1 VAGSLDEGVTSPME
15 ALARTGLLLL
25 SDAALPSVTGLV
37 AGTPV
42 RGSWWGHPK
51 GRAMFAAASELA
63 EHPDVTAARL
73 VNGKVTFVHRR
84 LWPAL
89 MGVGGAREPWQ
100 MDRLSAAARR
110 LLDRVTREG
119 TLRTDEAPGSKDA
132 ARELEA
138 RLLLHADQVH
148 TERGAHARILES
160 WAAWSRRVRMK
171 GRPPPPAK
179 GRALLE
185 AALKDLGPPR
195 GVRAS
200 LPWA

>member
-1 VAGSLDEGVTSPME
+1 LARPLDEGLKTP
-15 ALARTGLLLL
+15 LAVLGRHGLLLL

-37 AGTPV
+37 AGGPV

-51 GRAMFAAASELA
+51 GRAMFAAATEVA
-63 EHPDVTAARL
+63 DHRDVAAVKL

-89 MGVGGAREPWQ
+89 LAVGASREPWQ
-100 MDRLSAAARR
+100 MDGLSAPGRR
-110 LLDRVTREG
+110 LLERIVREG
-119 TLRTDEAPGSKDA
+119 TLRSDEAPAPKEA

-138 RLLLHADQVH
+138 RLLVHADQVH
-148 TERGAHARILES
+148 TERGAHARVLES
-160 WAAWSRRVRMK
+160 WAVWSRRNRVR
-171 GRPPPPAK
+171 GRPPTAAR

-185 AALKDLGPPR
+185 AALRDLAPR